1 MKNILKAWLKKILTF
16 ILCDMKNILKAWL
29 KKNEL
34 TPDPNDMTAVVS
46 SMGKINKSG
55 LIDAIIEDGIELKRE
70 TIEDI
75 VTRYNRKA
83 AWFVVRGW
91 NVDTGLVYLRAI
103 VTGIFR
109 GRKFDPARNS
119 VYVSATQGM
128 EIRKELSN
136 TEVELLGEMPDAMQ
150 IYQVINL
157 QTKAADGTLTRGRNV
172 EVEGSY
178 IKVTGDD
185 PSVGV
190 YLESV
195 DGSVDPRKLDADLIV
210 VNNPSRMLLLIPA
223 ELQPGMYRLKVV
235 TQFTGG
241 SKQLNTPRQAVFEQE
256 LTVI

>member
-1 MKNILKAWLKKILTF
+1 MKNILKAWVR
-16 ILCDMKNILKAWL
+16 
-29 KKNEL
+29 KNEL

-46 SMGKINKSG
+46 PAGKINKPG
-55 LIDAIIEDGIELKRE
+55 LIDAIMEEGIELKRE
-70 TIEDI
+70 TVEDV
-75 VTRYNRKA
+75 VTRFNRVA
-83 AWFVVRGW
+83 ARFAARGW

-103 VTGIFR
+103 ITGIFH
-109 GRKFDPARNS
+109 GKKYDPAKNS

-128 EIRKELSN
+128 EIRRELAD
-136 TEVELLGEMPDAMQ
+136 TEVEILGEMPDVMH

-157 QTKAADGTLTRGRNV
+157 QTKAADGTLTRGRNA

-195 DGSVDPRKLDADLIV
+195 DGSVDPYKLDADLII
-210 VNNPSRMLLLIPA
+210 VNNPSKLLLLIPM
-223 ELQPGMYRLKVV
+223 EWQPGVYRLKVV
-235 TQFTGG
+235 TQFTGSG
-241 SKQLNTPRQAVFEQE
+241 KQLNAPRQAVFGQE